1 MVVLVEALGAT
12 RIMGSSRD
20 FQDALVPASAKLL
33 TGLVTIVTFQ
43 SVSYNDSIERG
54 SC

>member
-1 MVVLVEALGAT
+1 MARLMVVLVEALGAT

-43 SVSYNDSIERG
+43 SVY
-54 SC
+54 CK